1 LPVVPRWLRRIK
13 RALGASKKREPDA
26 YRAFVIGPDGLAVA
40 AHAIVADYD
49 GQALEKATQL
59 QGKLRIELW
68 CGSRKVA
75 EIPAT
80 AQ

>member
-1 LPVVPRWLRRIK
+1 
-13 RALGASKKREPDA
+13 LGASKKREPDA

-40 AHAIVADYD
+40 VHAIVADYD
-49 GQALEKATQL
+49 GEALENATRL
-59 QGKLRIELW
+59 QGKIELW

>member
-1 LPVVPRWLRRIK
+1 
-13 RALGASKKREPDA
+13 
-26 YRAFVIGPDGLAVA
+26 VIDPDGLAVA

-49 GQALEKATQL
+49 GEALEKATQL